1 MRLANFFRAF
11 VLLMP
16 LLLFDTAFAAAAD
29 DYVPEVTARV
39 ARISFLRGDA
49 AIKRADSDDWERAAL
64 NLPIVEGDEIA
75 TELNARLEIQF
86 DRDFI
91 CVWRKILI

>member
-16 LLLFDTAFAAAAD
+16 LLLFDTVFAAD

-39 ARISFLRGDA
+39 ARISFLRGDVL
-49 AIKRADSDDWERAAL
+49 IKRAGIDDWERASL
-64 NLPIVEGDEIA
+64 NLPIVEGDQIA
-75 TELNARLEIQF
+75 TES
-86 DRDFI
+86 
-91 CVWRKILI
+91 